1 VDPASGAIK
10 DAPEGAGLA
19 NRFRGLEDLV
29 EMLRDQT
36 VLKCGVGI
44 DQDAIDM
51 WREHRIALC
60 GRFDLGG
67 IGASGTRTQGLQRLS
82 ESVMPGF
89 QLAKSKKLSMSDW
102 SQKPLTP
109 KQLEYAAADAFAGV
123 AVVSTLMSRPPPHAP
138 SGDETPLPFF
148 GDVDRLRQAILKRER
163 PIIEIEERA
172 TRRRA
177 AKKEIKACETVLDLA
192 LGQDEAATS
201 LLDASSRRLRRELD
215 KSPDIFKKRLLSA
228 RRVFGDTRPDFP
240 MTTNEY
246 QALGMLAHLADP

>member
-1 VDPASGAIK
+1 VDPSSGAIK
-10 DAPEGAGLA
+10 DAPEGTGLA

-89 QLAKSKKLSMSDW
+89 QLDKSKKLSMSDW

-123 AVVSTLMSRPPPHAP
+123 AVVSTLNRSPPHALDD
-138 SGDETPLPFF
+138 GTPLPFF

-177 AKKEIKACETVLDLA
+177 AKNEIKACETVLELA
-192 LGQDEAATS
+192 PGQDEAATS
-201 LLDASSRRLRRELD
+201 LLDAPLRRLRRELD
-215 KSPDIFKKRLLSA
+215 TSPDIFNTRLLSA
-228 RRVFGDTRPDFP
+228 RRVFGDTRPDFA

-246 QALGMLAHLADP
+246 EALGMLAHLTDP